1 MTLKRVSHSSVSS
14 QPQSIASLETYDPEF
29 ICRYYR
35 WRLPQVI
42 KRFLEIFWP
51 LFWFVLCLR
60 WDELRGCANRNVP
73 RRAVQLRQILTQL
86 GPTFIKVGQAL
97 STRPDLV
104 RKDYLEELTQLQD
117 QLPAFPSDQAYA
129 CIEAELGRPI
139 AELYAQI
146 SPEPVAA
153 ASLGQVYKAQLHSGE
168 WVAVKVQRPHLRE
181 RLSLDLYLIRWASTW
196 LGPWLPLNLGNTLTA
211 VVDEFGRKLYEEID
225 YLHEGR
231 NCERFADYFR
241 GDPDV
246 YVPRVFWTYSTRR
259 VLTLEWIDGIKL
271 TDVERIRAAG
281 LEVKQLVRIGV
292 VSALKQLL
300 EYGFFH
306 ADPHPGNL
314 FALTDGRMAYIDF
327 GMMDQLTPEMKEYLV
342 DALVHLVDRDYSA
355 LIEDFIHLG
364 FLQPDVDRQQLL
376 PALETVLKDVMAQEV
391 ANFNFKTATDQFSD
405 LMYRYPFQVP
415 PHFALVIRSLVTQE
429 GVALSLYPQ
438 FRIVGVAYPYVAK
451 RLLTDESPRIRER
464 LLQVLVK
471 DGKFRWNRL
480 ENLIQIA
487 RSDGELD
494 LVPTAQMGLRYLMSE
509 EARTLRRQL
518 VLSLTED
525 DRIHFEELQ
534 RLWRLLSPDLSPS
547 RLWQATLAFLRTW
560 FAEHVQKNVQDTFA
574 ELREQVQAYLEPL
587 SRGPLPQ
594 LWPGLLAGMEQQR

>member
-1 MTLKRVSHSSVSS
+1 MFSRTS
-14 QPQSIASLETYDPEF
+14 PIDALEVYDPQL

-42 KRFLEIFWP
+42 GRALAILWPFL
-51 LFWFVLCLR
+51 WFVLCLR
-60 WDELRGCANRNVP
+60 WDQLWGHTDRNVG
-73 RRAVQLRQILTQL
+73 RRSVQLRKLLTDL

-117 QLPAFPSDQAYA
+117 QLPPFPSEQAFA
-129 CIEAELGRPI
+129 RIESELGRPI
-139 AELYAQI
+139 AEIFAQI

-181 RLSLDLYLIRWASTW
+181 QLSLDLYLIRWASTW
-196 LGPWLPLNLGNTLTA
+196 LGPWLPLNLGSTLTA
-211 VVDEFGRKLYEEID
+211 VVDEFGRKLFEEID

-231 NCERFADYFR
+231 NCERFAEYFR
-241 GDPDV
+241 DDPDV
-246 YVPRVFWTYSTRR
+246 YVPRIFWAYSSRR

-271 TDVERIRAAG
+271 TDVERIRAAN

-292 VSALKQLL
+292 VAALKQLL

-327 GMMDQLTPEMKEYLV
+327 GMMDQLTEEMKEYLV
-342 DALVHLVDRDYSA
+342 DALVHLVDRDYNA
-355 LIEDFIHLG
+355 LIDDFIHLG
-364 FLQPDVDRQQLL
+364 FLQSDVGRQELI
-376 PALETVLKDVMAQEV
+376 PALEKVLADVLTQEV
-391 ANFNFKTATDQFSD
+391 VNFNFKTATDQFSD

-415 PHFALVIRSLVTQE
+415 SHFALVIRSLVTQE

-451 RLLTDESPRIRER
+451 RLLTDESPRIRQR
-464 LLQVLVK
+464 LLQVLIK

-487 RSDGELD
+487 RSDGGLD
-494 LVPTAQMGLRYLMSE
+494 WLPTAQTGLRYLMSE
-509 EARTLRRQL
+509 EARDLRRQL

-525 DRIHFEELQ
+525 DRLHFEELQ
-534 RLWRLLSPDLSPS
+534 RLWRLISPELSPAY
-547 RLWQATLAFLRTW
+547 LWQATLRSLPSTGDLQ
-560 FAEHVQKNVQDTFA
+560 HTLA
-574 ELREQVQAYLEPL
+574 ELREQVQAHLEHL
-587 SRGPLPQ
+587 SRWRLPQ
-594 LWPGLLAGMEQQR
+594 PWSDLLAGVGQER

>member
-1 MTLKRVSHSSVSS
+1 MFSRTSPIAALEVYN
-14 QPQSIASLETYDPEF
+14 PQL

-42 KRFLEIFWP
+42 GRALAILWPFL
-51 LFWFVLCLR
+51 WFVLCLR
-60 WDELRGCANRNVP
+60 WDQLWGHTDRNVG
-73 RRAVQLRQILTQL
+73 RRSVQLRKLLTDL

-117 QLPAFPSDQAYA
+117 QLPPFPSEQAFA
-129 CIEAELGRPI
+129 RIESELGRPI
-139 AELYAQI
+139 AEIFAQI

-181 RLSLDLYLIRWASTW
+181 QLSLDLYLIRWASTW
-196 LGPWLPLNLGNTLTA
+196 LGPWLPLNLGSTLTA
-211 VVDEFGRKLYEEID
+211 VVDEFGRKLFEEID

-231 NCERFADYFR
+231 NCERFAEYFR
-241 GDPDV
+241 DDPDV
-246 YVPRVFWTYSTRR
+246 YVPRIFWAYSTRR

-271 TDVERIRAAG
+271 TDVERIRAAN

-292 VSALKQLL
+292 VAALKQLL

-327 GMMDQLTPEMKEYLV
+327 GMMDQLTEEMKEYLV
-342 DALVHLVDRDYSA
+342 DALVHLVDRDYNA
-355 LIEDFIHLG
+355 LIDDFIHLG
-364 FLQPDVDRQQLL
+364 FLQPDVGRQELI
-376 PALETVLKDVMAQEV
+376 PALEKVLADVLTQEV
-391 ANFNFKTATDQFSD
+391 VNFNFKTATDQFSD

-415 PHFALVIRSLVTQE
+415 SHFALVIRSLVTQE

-451 RLLTDESPRIRER
+451 RLLTDESPRIRQR
-464 LLQVLVK
+464 LLQVLIK

-487 RSDGELD
+487 RSDGGLD
-494 LVPTAQMGLRYLMSE
+494 WLPTAQTGLRYLMSE
-509 EARTLRRQL
+509 EARDLRRQL

-525 DRIHFEELQ
+525 DRLHFEELQ
-534 RLWRLLSPDLSPS
+534 RLWRLISPELSPAY
-547 RLWQATLAFLRTW
+547 LWQATLRSLPSTGDLQ
-560 FAEHVQKNVQDTFA
+560 HTLA
-574 ELREQVQAYLEPL
+574 ELREQVQAHLENL
-587 SRGPLPQ
+587 SRWRLPQ
-594 LWPGLLAGMEQQR
+594 PWSDLLAGVGQER

>member
-1 MTLKRVSHSSVSS
+1 MFSRISSV
-14 QPQSIASLETYDPEF
+14 AALEVYDPQL

-42 KRFLEIFWP
+42 GRALAILWPFL
-51 LFWFVLCLR
+51 WFVLCLR
-60 WDELRGCANRNVP
+60 WDQLWGHTDRNVG
-73 RRAVQLRQILTQL
+73 RRSVQLRKLLTDL

-117 QLPAFPSDQAYA
+117 QLPPFPSEQAFA
-129 CIEAELGRPI
+129 RIESELGRPI
-139 AELYAQI
+139 AEIFAQI

-181 RLSLDLYLIRWASTW
+181 QLSLDLYLIRWASTW
-196 LGPWLPLNLGNTLTA
+196 LGPWLPLNLGSTLTA
-211 VVDEFGRKLYEEID
+211 VVDEFGRKLFEEID

-231 NCERFADYFR
+231 NCERFAEYFR
-241 GDPDV
+241 DDPDV
-246 YVPRVFWTYSTRR
+246 YVPRIFWAYSSRR

-271 TDVERIRAAG
+271 TDVERIRAAN

-292 VSALKQLL
+292 VAALKQLL

-314 FALTDGRMAYIDF
+314 FALADGRLAYIDF
-327 GMMDQLTPEMKEYLV
+327 GMMDQLTEEMKEYLV
-342 DALVHLVDRDYSA
+342 DALVHLVDRDYNA
-355 LIEDFIHLG
+355 LIDDFIHLG
-364 FLQPDVDRQQLL
+364 FLQPDVGRQELI
-376 PALETVLKDVMAQEV
+376 PALEKVLADVLTQEV
-391 ANFNFKTATDQFSD
+391 VNFNFKTATDQFSD

-415 PHFALVIRSLVTQE
+415 SHFALVIRSLVTQE

-451 RLLTDESPRIRER
+451 RLLTDESPRIRQR
-464 LLQVLVK
+464 LLQVLIK

-487 RSDGELD
+487 RSDGGLD
-494 LVPTAQMGLRYLMSE
+494 WLPTAQTGLRYLMSE
-509 EARTLRRQL
+509 EARDLRRQL

-525 DRIHFEELQ
+525 DRLHFEELQ
-534 RLWRLLSPDLSPS
+534 RLWRLISPELSPAY
-547 RLWQATLAFLRTW
+547 LWQATLRSLPSTGDLQ
-560 FAEHVQKNVQDTFA
+560 HTLA
-574 ELREQVQAYLEPL
+574 ELREQVQAHLEHL
-587 SRGPLPQ
+587 SRWRLPQ
-594 LWPGLLAGMEQQR
+594 PWSDLLAGVGQER

>member
-1 MTLKRVSHSSVSS
+1 
-14 QPQSIASLETYDPEF
+14 LEVYDPQL

-42 KRFLEIFWP
+42 GRALAILWPFL
-51 LFWFVLCLR
+51 WFVLCLR
-60 WDELRGCANRNVP
+60 WDQLWGHTDRNVG
-73 RRAVQLRQILTQL
+73 RRSVQLRKLLTDL

-117 QLPAFPSDQAYA
+117 QLPPFPSEQAFA
-129 CIEAELGRPI
+129 RIESELGRPI
-139 AELYAQI
+139 AEIFAQI

-168 WVAVKVQRPHLRE
+168 WVAVKVQRPHLQE
-181 RLSLDLYLIRWASTW
+181 QLSLDLYLIRWASTW
-196 LGPWLPLNLGNTLTA
+196 LGPWLPLNLGSTLTA
-211 VVDEFGRKLYEEID
+211 VVDEFGRKLFEEID

-231 NCERFADYFR
+231 NCERFAEYFR
-241 GDPDV
+241 DDPDV
-246 YVPRVFWTYSTRR
+246 YVPRIFWAYSTRR

-271 TDVERIRAAG
+271 TDVERIRAAN

-292 VSALKQLL
+292 VAALKQLL

-327 GMMDQLTPEMKEYLV
+327 GMMDQLTEEMKEYLV
-342 DALVHLVDRDYSA
+342 DALVHLVDRDYNA
-355 LIEDFIHLG
+355 LIDDFIHLG
-364 FLQPDVDRQQLL
+364 FLQSDVGRQELI
-376 PALETVLKDVMAQEV
+376 PALEKVLADVLTQEV
-391 ANFNFKTATDQFSD
+391 VNFNFKTATDQFSD

-415 PHFALVIRSLVTQE
+415 SHFALVIRSLVTQE

-451 RLLTDESPRIRER
+451 RLLTDESPRIRQR
-464 LLQVLVK
+464 LLQVLIK

-487 RSDGELD
+487 RSDGGLD
-494 LVPTAQMGLRYLMSE
+494 WLPTAQTGLRYLMSE
-509 EARTLRRQL
+509 EARDLRRQL

-525 DRIHFEELQ
+525 DRLHFEKLQ
-534 RLWRLLSPDLSPS
+534 RLWQLLSPELSPAY
-547 RLWQATLAFLRTW
+547 LWQATLRSLPSTGDLQ
-560 FAEHVQKNVQDTFA
+560 HTFA
-574 ELREQVQAYLEPL
+574 ELREQVQAHLEHL
-587 SRGPLPQ
+587 SRWRLPQ
-594 LWPGLLAGMEQQR
+594 PWSDLLAGVGQER

>member
-1 MTLKRVSHSSVSS
+1 MFSRISSV
-14 QPQSIASLETYDPEF
+14 AALEVYDPQL

-42 KRFLEIFWP
+42 GRALAILWPFL
-51 LFWFVLCLR
+51 WFVLCLR
-60 WDELRGCANRNVP
+60 WDQLWGHTDRNVG
-73 RRAVQLRQILTQL
+73 RRSVQLRKLLTDL

-117 QLPAFPSDQAYA
+117 QLPPFPSEQAFA
-129 CIEAELGRPI
+129 RIESELGRPI
-139 AELYAQI
+139 AEIFAQI

-181 RLSLDLYLIRWASTW
+181 QLSLDLYLIRWASTW
-196 LGPWLPLNLGNTLTA
+196 LGPWLPLNLGSTLTA
-211 VVDEFGRKLYEEID
+211 VVDEFGRKLFEEID

-231 NCERFADYFR
+231 NCERFAEYFR
-241 GDPDV
+241 DDPDV
-246 YVPRVFWTYSTRR
+246 YVPRIFWAYSSRR

-271 TDVERIRAAG
+271 TDVERIRAAN

-292 VSALKQLL
+292 VAALKQLL

-314 FALTDGRMAYIDF
+314 FALADGRLAYIDF
-327 GMMDQLTPEMKEYLV
+327 GMMDQLTEEMKEYLV
-342 DALVHLVDRDYSA
+342 DALVHLVDRDYNA
-355 LIEDFIHLG
+355 LIDDFIHLG
-364 FLQPDVDRQQLL
+364 FLQPDVGRQELI
-376 PALETVLKDVMAQEV
+376 PALEKVLADVLTQEV
-391 ANFNFKTATDQFSD
+391 VNFNFKTATDQFSD

-415 PHFALVIRSLVTQE
+415 SHFALVIRSLVTQE

-451 RLLTDESPRIRER
+451 RLLTDESPRIRQR
-464 LLQVLVK
+464 LLQVLIK

-494 LVPTAQMGLRYLMSE
+494 WLPTAQTGLRYLMSE
-509 EARTLRRQL
+509 EARDLRRQL

-525 DRIHFEELQ
+525 DRLHFEELQ
-534 RLWRLLSPDLSPS
+534 RLWQLLSPELSPAY
-547 RLWQATLAFLRTW
+547 LWQATLRSLPSTGDLQ
-560 FAEHVQKNVQDTFA
+560 HTLA
-574 ELREQVQAYLEPL
+574 ELREQVQAHLEHL
-587 SRGPLPQ
+587 SRWRLPQ
-594 LWPGLLAGMEQQR
+594 PWSDLLAGVGQER

>member
-1 MTLKRVSHSSVSS
+1 MFSRISSV
-14 QPQSIASLETYDPEF
+14 AALEVYDPQL

-42 KRFLEIFWP
+42 GRALAILWPFL
-51 LFWFVLCLR
+51 WFVLCLR
-60 WDELRGCANRNVP
+60 WDQLWGHTDRNVG
-73 RRAVQLRQILTQL
+73 RRSVQLRKLLTDL

-117 QLPAFPSDQAYA
+117 QLPPFPSEQAFA
-129 CIEAELGRPI
+129 RIESELGRPI
-139 AELYAQI
+139 AEIFAQI

-181 RLSLDLYLIRWASTW
+181 QLSLDLYLIRWASTW
-196 LGPWLPLNLGNTLTA
+196 LGPWLPLNLGSTLTA
-211 VVDEFGRKLYEEID
+211 VVDEFGRKLFEEID

-231 NCERFADYFR
+231 NCERFAEYFR
-241 GDPDV
+241 DDPDV
-246 YVPRVFWTYSTRR
+246 YVPRIFWAYSTRR

-271 TDVERIRAAG
+271 TDVERIRAAN

-292 VSALKQLL
+292 VAALKQLL

-314 FALTDGRMAYIDF
+314 FALADGRLAYIDF
-327 GMMDQLTPEMKEYLV
+327 GMMDQLTEEMKEYLV
-342 DALVHLVDRDYSA
+342 DALVHLVDRDYNA
-355 LIEDFIHLG
+355 LIDDFIHLG
-364 FLQPDVDRQQLL
+364 FLQSDVGRQELI
-376 PALETVLKDVMAQEV
+376 PALEKVLADVLTQEV
-391 ANFNFKTATDQFSD
+391 VNFNFKTATDQFSD

-415 PHFALVIRSLVTQE
+415 SHFALVIRSLVTQE

-451 RLLTDESPRIRER
+451 RLLTDESPRIRQR
-464 LLQVLVK
+464 LLQVLIK

-494 LVPTAQMGLRYLMSE
+494 WLPTAQMGLRYLMSE
-509 EARTLRRQL
+509 EARDLRRQL

-525 DRIHFEELQ
+525 DRLHFEELQ
-534 RLWRLLSPDLSPS
+534 RLWRLISPELSPAY
-547 RLWQATLAFLRTW
+547 LWQATLRSLPSTGDLQ
-560 FAEHVQKNVQDTFA
+560 HTLA
-574 ELREQVQAYLEPL
+574 ELRDQVQAHLEHL
-587 SRGPLPQ
+587 SRWRLPQ
-594 LWPGLLAGMEQQR
+594 PWSDLLAGVGQER

>member
-1 MTLKRVSHSSVSS
+1 MFSRTS
-14 QPQSIASLETYDPEF
+14 PIAALEVYDPQL

-42 KRFLEIFWP
+42 GRALAILWPFL
-51 LFWFVLCLR
+51 WFVLCLR
-60 WDELRGCANRNVP
+60 WDQLWGHTDRNVG
-73 RRAVQLRQILTQL
+73 RRSVQLRKLLTDL

-117 QLPAFPSDQAYA
+117 QLPPFPSEQAFA
-129 CIEAELGRPI
+129 RIESELGRPI
-139 AELYAQI
+139 AEIFAQI

-168 WVAVKVQRPHLRE
+168 WVAVKVQRPYLRE
-181 RLSLDLYLIRWASTW
+181 QLSLDLYLIRWASTW
-196 LGPWLPLNLGNTLTA
+196 LGPWLPLNLGSTLTA
-211 VVDEFGRKLYEEID
+211 VVDEFGRKLFEEID

-231 NCERFADYFR
+231 NCERFAEYFR
-241 GDPDV
+241 DDPDV
-246 YVPRVFWTYSTRR
+246 YVPRIFWAYSSRR

-271 TDVERIRAAG
+271 TDVERIRAAN

-292 VSALKQLL
+292 VAALKQLL

-314 FALTDGRMAYIDF
+314 FALADGRLAYIDF
-327 GMMDQLTPEMKEYLV
+327 GMMDQLTEEMKEYLV
-342 DALVHLVDRDYSA
+342 DALVHLVDRDYNA
-355 LIEDFIHLG
+355 LIDDFIHLG
-364 FLQPDVDRQQLL
+364 FLQSDVGRQELI
-376 PALETVLKDVMAQEV
+376 PALEKVLADVLTQEV
-391 ANFNFKTATDQFSD
+391 VNFNFKTATDQFSD

-415 PHFALVIRSLVTQE
+415 SHFALVIRSLVTQE

-451 RLLTDESPRIRER
+451 RLLTDESPRIRQR
-464 LLQVLVK
+464 LLQVLIK

-487 RSDGELD
+487 RSDGGLD
-494 LVPTAQMGLRYLMSE
+494 WLPTAQTGLRYLMSE
-509 EARTLRRQL
+509 EARDLRRQL

-525 DRIHFEELQ
+525 DRLHFEELQ
-534 RLWRLLSPDLSPS
+534 RLWQLLSPELSPAY
-547 RLWQATLAFLRTW
+547 LWQATLRSLPSTGDLQ
-560 FAEHVQKNVQDTFA
+560 HTLA
-574 ELREQVQAYLEPL
+574 ELREQVQAHLEHL
-587 SRGPLPQ
+587 SRWRLPQ
-594 LWPGLLAGMEQQR
+594 PWSDLLAGVGQER

>member
-1 MTLKRVSHSSVSS
+1 MFSRISSV
-14 QPQSIASLETYDPEF
+14 AALEVYDPQL

-42 KRFLEIFWP
+42 GRALAILWPFL
-51 LFWFVLCLR
+51 WFVLCLR
-60 WDELRGCANRNVP
+60 WDQLWGHTDRNVG
-73 RRAVQLRQILTQL
+73 RRSVQLRKLLTDL

-117 QLPAFPSDQAYA
+117 QLPPFPSEQAFA
-129 CIEAELGRPI
+129 RIESELGRPI
-139 AELYAQI
+139 AEIFAQI

-168 WVAVKVQRPHLRE
+168 WVAVKVQRPYLRE
-181 RLSLDLYLIRWASTW
+181 QLSLDLYLIRWASTW
-196 LGPWLPLNLGNTLTA
+196 LGPWLPLNLGSTLTA
-211 VVDEFGRKLYEEID
+211 VVDEFGRKLFEEID

-231 NCERFADYFR
+231 NCERFAEYFR
-241 GDPDV
+241 DDPDV
-246 YVPRVFWTYSTRR
+246 YVPRIFWAYSSRR

-271 TDVERIRAAG
+271 TDVERIRAAN

-292 VSALKQLL
+292 VAALKQLL

-314 FALTDGRMAYIDF
+314 FALADGRLAYIDF
-327 GMMDQLTPEMKEYLV
+327 GMMDQLTEEMKEYLV
-342 DALVHLVDRDYSA
+342 DALVHLVDRDYNA
-355 LIEDFIHLG
+355 LIDDFIHLG
-364 FLQPDVDRQQLL
+364 FLQSDVGRQELI
-376 PALETVLKDVMAQEV
+376 PALEKVLADVLTQEV
-391 ANFNFKTATDQFSD
+391 VNFNFKTATDQFSD

-415 PHFALVIRSLVTQE
+415 SHFALVIRSLVTQE

-451 RLLTDESPRIRER
+451 RLLTDESPRIRQR
-464 LLQVLVK
+464 LLQVLIK

-487 RSDGELD
+487 RSDGGLD
-494 LVPTAQMGLRYLMSE
+494 WLPTAQTGLRYLMSE
-509 EARTLRRQL
+509 EARDLRRQL

-525 DRIHFEELQ
+525 DRLHFEELQ
-534 RLWRLLSPDLSPS
+534 RLWQLLSPELSPAY
-547 RLWQATLAFLRTW
+547 LWQATLRSLPSTGDLQ
-560 FAEHVQKNVQDTFA
+560 HTLA
-574 ELREQVQAYLEPL
+574 ELREQVQAHLEHL
-587 SRGPLPQ
+587 SRWRLPQ
-594 LWPGLLAGMEQQR
+594 PWSDLLAGVGQER

>member
-1 MTLKRVSHSSVSS
+1 MFSRTS
-14 QPQSIASLETYDPEF
+14 PIAALEVYDPQL

-42 KRFLEIFWP
+42 GRALAILWPFL
-51 LFWFVLCLR
+51 WFVLCLR
-60 WDELRGCANRNVP
+60 WDQLWGHTDRNVG
-73 RRAVQLRQILTQL
+73 RRSVQLRKLLTDL

-117 QLPAFPSDQAYA
+117 QLPPFPSEQAFA
-129 CIEAELGRPI
+129 RIESELGRPI
-139 AELYAQI
+139 AEIFAQI

-181 RLSLDLYLIRWASTW
+181 QLSLDLYLIRWASTW
-196 LGPWLPLNLGNTLTA
+196 LGPWLPLNLGSTLTA
-211 VVDEFGRKLYEEID
+211 VVDEFGRKLFEEID

-231 NCERFADYFR
+231 NCERFAEYFR
-241 GDPDV
+241 DDPDV
-246 YVPRVFWTYSTRR
+246 YVPRIFWAYSSRR

-271 TDVERIRAAG
+271 TDVERIRAAN

-292 VSALKQLL
+292 VAALKQLL

-314 FALTDGRMAYIDF
+314 FALADGRLAYIDF
-327 GMMDQLTPEMKEYLV
+327 GMMDQLTEEMKEYLV
-342 DALVHLVDRDYSA
+342 DALVHLVDRDYNA
-355 LIEDFIHLG
+355 LIDDFIHLG
-364 FLQPDVDRQQLL
+364 FLQSDVGRQELI
-376 PALETVLKDVMAQEV
+376 PALEKVLADVLTQEV
-391 ANFNFKTATDQFSD
+391 VNFNFKTATDQFSD

-415 PHFALVIRSLVTQE
+415 SHFALVIRSLVTQE

-451 RLLTDESPRIRER
+451 RLLTDESPRIRQR
-464 LLQVLVK
+464 LLQVLIK

-487 RSDGELD
+487 RSDGGLD
-494 LVPTAQMGLRYLMSE
+494 WLPTAQTGLRYLMSE
-509 EARTLRRQL
+509 EARDLRRQL

-525 DRIHFEELQ
+525 DRLHFEELQ
-534 RLWRLLSPDLSPS
+534 RLWQLLSPELSPAY
-547 RLWQATLAFLRTW
+547 LWQATLRSLPSTGDLQ
-560 FAEHVQKNVQDTFA
+560 HTFA
-574 ELREQVQAYLEPL
+574 ELREQVQAHLEHL
-587 SRGPLPQ
+587 SRWRLPQ
-594 LWPGLLAGMEQQR
+594 PWSDLLAGVGQER

>member
-1 MTLKRVSHSSVSS
+1 MFSRISSV
-14 QPQSIASLETYDPEF
+14 AALEVYDPQL

-42 KRFLEIFWP
+42 GRALAILWPFL
-51 LFWFVLCLR
+51 WFVLCLR
-60 WDELRGCANRNVP
+60 WDQLWGHTDRNVG
-73 RRAVQLRQILTQL
+73 RRSVQLRKLLTDL

-117 QLPAFPSDQAYA
+117 QLPPFPSEQAFA
-129 CIEAELGRPI
+129 RIESELGRPI
-139 AELYAQI
+139 AEIFAQI

-181 RLSLDLYLIRWASTW
+181 QLSLDLYLIRWASTW
-196 LGPWLPLNLGNTLTA
+196 LGPWLPLNLGSTLTA
-211 VVDEFGRKLYEEID
+211 VVDEFGRKLFEEID

-231 NCERFADYFR
+231 NCERFAEYFR
-241 GDPDV
+241 DDPDV
-246 YVPRVFWTYSTRR
+246 YVPRIFWAYSSRR

-271 TDVERIRAAG
+271 TDVERIRAAN

-292 VSALKQLL
+292 VAALKQLL

-314 FALTDGRMAYIDF
+314 FALADGRLAYIDF
-327 GMMDQLTPEMKEYLV
+327 GMMDQLTEEMKEYLV
-342 DALVHLVDRDYSA
+342 DALVHLVDRDYNA
-355 LIEDFIHLG
+355 LIDDFIHLG
-364 FLQPDVDRQQLL
+364 FLQPDVGRQELI
-376 PALETVLKDVMAQEV
+376 PALEKVLADVLTQEV
-391 ANFNFKTATDQFSD
+391 VNFNFKTATDQFSD

-415 PHFALVIRSLVTQE
+415 SHFALVIRSLVTQE

-451 RLLTDESPRIRER
+451 RLLTDESPRIRQR
-464 LLQVLVK
+464 LLQVLIK

-487 RSDGELD
+487 RSDGGLD
-494 LVPTAQMGLRYLMSE
+494 WLPTAQTGLRYLMSE
-509 EARTLRRQL
+509 EARDLRRQL

-525 DRIHFEELQ
+525 DRLHFEELQ
-534 RLWRLLSPDLSPS
+534 RLWQLLSPELSPAY
-547 RLWQATLAFLRTW
+547 LWQATLRSLPSTGDLQ
-560 FAEHVQKNVQDTFA
+560 HTFA
-574 ELREQVQAYLEPL
+574 ELRDQVQAHLEHL
-587 SRGPLPQ
+587 SRWRLPQ
-594 LWPGLLAGMEQQR
+594 PWSDLLAGVGQER

>member
-1 MTLKRVSHSSVSS
+1 MFSRTS
-14 QPQSIASLETYDPEF
+14 PIDALEVYDPQL

-42 KRFLEIFWP
+42 GRALAILWPFL
-51 LFWFVLCLR
+51 WFVLCLR
-60 WDELRGCANRNVP
+60 WDQLWGHTDRNVG
-73 RRAVQLRQILTQL
+73 RRSVQLRKLLTDL

-117 QLPAFPSDQAYA
+117 QLPPFPSEQAFA
-129 CIEAELGRPI
+129 RIESELGRPI
-139 AELYAQI
+139 AEIFAQI

-181 RLSLDLYLIRWASTW
+181 QLSLDLYLIRWASTW
-196 LGPWLPLNLGNTLTA
+196 LGPWLPLNLGSTLTA
-211 VVDEFGRKLYEEID
+211 VVDEFGRKLFEEID

-231 NCERFADYFR
+231 NCERFAEYFR
-241 GDPDV
+241 DDPDV
-246 YVPRVFWTYSTRR
+246 YVPRIFWAYSTRR

-271 TDVERIRAAG
+271 TDVERIRAAN

-292 VSALKQLL
+292 VAALKQLL

-327 GMMDQLTPEMKEYLV
+327 GMMDQLTEEMKEYLV
-342 DALVHLVDRDYSA
+342 DALVHLVDRDYNA
-355 LIEDFIHLG
+355 LIDDFIHLG
-364 FLQPDVDRQQLL
+364 FLQSDVGRQELI
-376 PALETVLKDVMAQEV
+376 PALEKVLADVLTQEV
-391 ANFNFKTATDQFSD
+391 VNFNFKTATDQFSD

-415 PHFALVIRSLVTQE
+415 SHFALVIRSLVTQE

-451 RLLTDESPRIRER
+451 RLLTDESPRIRQR
-464 LLQVLVK
+464 LLQVLIK

-487 RSDGELD
+487 RSDGGLD
-494 LVPTAQMGLRYLMSE
+494 WLPTAQTGLRYLMSE
-509 EARTLRRQL
+509 EARDLRRQL

-525 DRIHFEELQ
+525 DRLHFEELQ
-534 RLWRLLSPDLSPS
+534 RLWRLISPELSPAY
-547 RLWQATLAFLRTW
+547 LWQATLRSLPSTGDLQ
-560 FAEHVQKNVQDTFA
+560 HTLA
-574 ELREQVQAYLEPL
+574 ELREQVQAHLEHL
-587 SRGPLPQ
+587 SRWRLPQ
-594 LWPGLLAGMEQQR
+594 PWSDLLAGVGQER

>member
-1 MTLKRVSHSSVSS
+1 MFSRIS
-14 QPQSIASLETYDPEF
+14 SIAALEVYDPQL

-42 KRFLEIFWP
+42 GRALAILWPFL
-51 LFWFVLCLR
+51 WFVLCLR
-60 WDELRGCANRNVP
+60 WDQLWGHTDRNVG
-73 RRAVQLRQILTQL
+73 RRSVQLRKLLTDL

-117 QLPAFPSDQAYA
+117 QLPPFPSEQAFA
-129 CIEAELGRPI
+129 RIESELGRPI
-139 AELYAQI
+139 AEIFAQI

-181 RLSLDLYLIRWASTW
+181 QLSLDLYLIRWASTW
-196 LGPWLPLNLGNTLTA
+196 LGPWLPLNLGSTLTA
-211 VVDEFGRKLYEEID
+211 VVDEFGRKLFEEID

-231 NCERFADYFR
+231 NCERFAEYFR
-241 GDPDV
+241 DDPDV
-246 YVPRVFWTYSTRR
+246 YVPRIFWAYSTRR

-271 TDVERIRAAG
+271 TDVERIRAAN

-292 VSALKQLL
+292 VAALKQLL

-327 GMMDQLTPEMKEYLV
+327 GMMDQLTEEMKEYLV
-342 DALVHLVDRDYSA
+342 DALVHLVDRDYNA
-355 LIEDFIHLG
+355 LIDDFIHLG
-364 FLQPDVDRQQLL
+364 FLQSDVGRQELI
-376 PALETVLKDVMAQEV
+376 PALEKVLADVLTQEV
-391 ANFNFKTATDQFSD
+391 VNFNFKTATDQFSD

-415 PHFALVIRSLVTQE
+415 SHFALVIRSLVTQE

-451 RLLTDESPRIRER
+451 RLLTDESPRIRQR
-464 LLQVLVK
+464 LLQVLIK

-487 RSDGELD
+487 RSDGGLD
-494 LVPTAQMGLRYLMSE
+494 WLPTAQTGLRYLMSE
-509 EARTLRRQL
+509 EARDLRRQL

-525 DRIHFEELQ
+525 DRLHFEELQ
-534 RLWRLLSPDLSPS
+534 RLWQLLSPELSPAY
-547 RLWQATLAFLRTW
+547 LWQATLRSLPSTGDLQ
-560 FAEHVQKNVQDTFA
+560 HTFA
-574 ELREQVQAYLEPL
+574 ELREQVQAHLEHL
-587 SRGPLPQ
+587 SRWRLPQ
-594 LWPGLLAGMEQQR
+594 PWSDLLAGVGQER

>member
-1 MTLKRVSHSSVSS
+1 MFSRISSV
-14 QPQSIASLETYDPEF
+14 AALEVYDPQL

-42 KRFLEIFWP
+42 GRALAILWPFL
-51 LFWFVLCLR
+51 WFVLCLR
-60 WDELRGCANRNVP
+60 WDQLWGHTDRNVG
-73 RRAVQLRQILTQL
+73 RRSVQLRKLLTDL

-117 QLPAFPSDQAYA
+117 QLPPFPSEQAFA
-129 CIEAELGRPI
+129 RIESELGRPI
-139 AELYAQI
+139 AEIFAQI

-181 RLSLDLYLIRWASTW
+181 QLSLDLYLIRWASTW
-196 LGPWLPLNLGNTLTA
+196 LGPWLPLNLGSTLTA
-211 VVDEFGRKLYEEID
+211 VVDEFGRKLFEEID

-231 NCERFADYFR
+231 NCERFAEYFR
-241 GDPDV
+241 DDPDV
-246 YVPRVFWTYSTRR
+246 YVPRIFWAYSTRR

-271 TDVERIRAAG
+271 TDVERIRAAN

-292 VSALKQLL
+292 VAALKQLL

-327 GMMDQLTPEMKEYLV
+327 GMMDQLTEEMKEYLV
-342 DALVHLVDRDYSA
+342 DALVHLVDRDYNA
-355 LIEDFIHLG
+355 LIDDFIHLG
-364 FLQPDVDRQQLL
+364 FLQSDVGRQELI
-376 PALETVLKDVMAQEV
+376 PALEKVLADVLTQEV
-391 ANFNFKTATDQFSD
+391 VNFNFKTATDQFSD

-415 PHFALVIRSLVTQE
+415 SHFALVIRSLVTQE

-451 RLLTDESPRIRER
+451 RLLTDESPRIRQR
-464 LLQVLVK
+464 LLQVLIK

-487 RSDGELD
+487 RSDGGLD
-494 LVPTAQMGLRYLMSE
+494 WLPTAQTGLRYLMSE
-509 EARTLRRQL
+509 EARDLRRQL

-525 DRIHFEELQ
+525 DRLHFEELQ
-534 RLWRLLSPDLSPS
+534 RLWQLLSPELSPAY
-547 RLWQATLAFLRTW
+547 LWQATLRSLPSTGDLQ
-560 FAEHVQKNVQDTFA
+560 HTFA
-574 ELREQVQAYLEPL
+574 ELREQVQAHLEHL
-587 SRGPLPQ
+587 SRWRLPQ
-594 LWPGLLAGMEQQR
+594 PWSDLLAGVGQER

>member
-1 MTLKRVSHSSVSS
+1 VFSRTS
-14 QPQSIASLETYDPEF
+14 PIAALEVYDPQL

-42 KRFLEIFWP
+42 GRALAILWPFL
-51 LFWFVLCLR
+51 WFVLCLR
-60 WDELRGCANRNVP
+60 WDQLWGHTDRNVG
-73 RRAVQLRQILTQL
+73 RRSVQLRKLLTDL

-117 QLPAFPSDQAYA
+117 QLPPFPSEQAFA
-129 CIEAELGRPI
+129 RIESELGRPI
-139 AELYAQI
+139 AEIFAQI

-181 RLSLDLYLIRWASTW
+181 QLSLDLYLIRWASTW
-196 LGPWLPLNLGNTLTA
+196 LGPWLPLNLGSTLTA
-211 VVDEFGRKLYEEID
+211 VVDEFGRKLFEEID

-231 NCERFADYFR
+231 NCERFAEYFR
-241 GDPDV
+241 DDPDV
-246 YVPRVFWTYSTRR
+246 YVPRIFWAYSSRR

-271 TDVERIRAAG
+271 TDVERIRAAN

-292 VSALKQLL
+292 VAALKQLL

-314 FALTDGRMAYIDF
+314 FALADGRLAYIDF
-327 GMMDQLTPEMKEYLV
+327 GMMDQLTEEMKEYLV
-342 DALVHLVDRDYSA
+342 DALVHLVDRDYNA
-355 LIEDFIHLG
+355 LIDDFIHLG
-364 FLQPDVDRQQLL
+364 FLQPDVGRQELI
-376 PALETVLKDVMAQEV
+376 PALEKVLADVLTQEV
-391 ANFNFKTATDQFSD
+391 VNFNFKTATDQFSD

-415 PHFALVIRSLVTQE
+415 SHFALVIRSLVTQE

-451 RLLTDESPRIRER
+451 RLLTDESPRIRQR
-464 LLQVLVK
+464 LLQVLIK
-471 DGKFRWNRL
+471 NGKFRWNRL

-487 RSDGELD
+487 RSDGGLD
-494 LVPTAQMGLRYLMSE
+494 WLPTAQTGLRYLMSE
-509 EARTLRRQL
+509 EARDLRRQL

-525 DRIHFEELQ
+525 DRLHFEELQ
-534 RLWRLLSPDLSPS
+534 RLWQLLSPELSPAY
-547 RLWQATLAFLRTW
+547 LWQATLRSLPSTGDLQ
-560 FAEHVQKNVQDTFA
+560 HTLA
-574 ELREQVQAYLEPL
+574 ELREQVQAHLEHL
-587 SRGPLPQ
+587 SRWRLPQ
-594 LWPGLLAGMEQQR
+594 PWSDLLAGVGQER

>member
-1 MTLKRVSHSSVSS
+1 MFSRTS
-14 QPQSIASLETYDPEF
+14 PIAALEVYDPQL

-42 KRFLEIFWP
+42 GRALAILWPFL
-51 LFWFVLCLR
+51 WFVLCLR
-60 WDELRGCANRNVP
+60 WDQLWGHTDRNVG
-73 RRAVQLRQILTQL
+73 RRSVQLRKLLSDL

-117 QLPAFPSDQAYA
+117 QLPPFPSEQAFA
-129 CIEAELGRPI
+129 RIESELGRPI
-139 AELYAQI
+139 AEIFAQI

-181 RLSLDLYLIRWASTW
+181 QLSLDLYLIRWASTW
-196 LGPWLPLNLGNTLTA
+196 LGPWLPLNLGSTLTA
-211 VVDEFGRKLYEEID
+211 VVDEFGRKLFEEID

-231 NCERFADYFR
+231 NCERFAEYFR
-241 GDPDV
+241 DDPDV
-246 YVPRVFWTYSTRR
+246 YVPRIFWAYSTRR

-271 TDVERIRAAG
+271 TDVERIRAAN

-292 VSALKQLL
+292 VAALKQLL

-314 FALTDGRMAYIDF
+314 FALADGRLAYIDF
-327 GMMDQLTPEMKEYLV
+327 GMMDQLTEEMKEYLV
-342 DALVHLVDRDYSA
+342 DALVHLVDRDYNA
-355 LIEDFIHLG
+355 LIDDFIHLG
-364 FLQPDVDRQQLL
+364 FLQPDVGRQELI
-376 PALETVLKDVMAQEV
+376 PALEKVLADVLTQEV
-391 ANFNFKTATDQFSD
+391 VNFNFKTATDQFSD

-415 PHFALVIRSLVTQE
+415 SHFALVIRSLVTQE

-451 RLLTDESPRIRER
+451 RLLTDESPRIRQR
-464 LLQVLVK
+464 LLQVLIK

-487 RSDGELD
+487 RSDGGLD
-494 LVPTAQMGLRYLMSE
+494 WLPTAQTGLRYLMSE
-509 EARTLRRQL
+509 EARDLRRQL

-525 DRIHFEELQ
+525 DRLHFEELQ
-534 RLWRLLSPDLSPS
+534 RLWQLLSPELSPAY
-547 RLWQATLAFLRTW
+547 LWQATLRSLPSTGDLQ
-560 FAEHVQKNVQDTFA
+560 HTLA
-574 ELREQVQAYLEPL
+574 ELREQVQAHLEHL
-587 SRGPLPQ
+587 SRWRLPQ
-594 LWPGLLAGMEQQR
+594 PWSDLLAGVGQER

>member
-1 MTLKRVSHSSVSS
+1 MFSRISSV
-14 QPQSIASLETYDPEF
+14 AALEVYDPQL

-42 KRFLEIFWP
+42 GRALAILWPFL
-51 LFWFVLCLR
+51 WFVLCLR
-60 WDELRGCANRNVP
+60 WDQLWGHTDRNVG
-73 RRAVQLRQILTQL
+73 RRSVQLRKLLTDL

-117 QLPAFPSDQAYA
+117 QLPPFPSEQAFA
-129 CIEAELGRPI
+129 RIESELGRPI
-139 AELYAQI
+139 AEIFAQI

-181 RLSLDLYLIRWASTW
+181 QLSLDLYLIRWASTW
-196 LGPWLPLNLGNTLTA
+196 LGPWLPLNLGSTLTA
-211 VVDEFGRKLYEEID
+211 VVDEFGRKLFEEID

-231 NCERFADYFR
+231 NCERFAEYFR
-241 GDPDV
+241 DDPDV
-246 YVPRVFWTYSTRR
+246 YVPRIFWAYSTRR

-271 TDVERIRAAG
+271 TDVERIRAAN

-292 VSALKQLL
+292 VAALKQLL

-314 FALTDGRMAYIDF
+314 FALADGRLAYIDF
-327 GMMDQLTPEMKEYLV
+327 GMMDQLTEEMKEYLV
-342 DALVHLVDRDYSA
+342 DALVHLVDRDYNA
-355 LIEDFIHLG
+355 LIDDFIHLG
-364 FLQPDVDRQQLL
+364 FLQSDVGRQELI
-376 PALETVLKDVMAQEV
+376 PALEKVLADVLTQEV
-391 ANFNFKTATDQFSD
+391 VNFNFKTATDQFSD

-415 PHFALVIRSLVTQE
+415 SHFALVIRSLVTQE

-451 RLLTDESPRIRER
+451 RLLTDESPRIRQR
-464 LLQVLVK
+464 LLQVLIK

-494 LVPTAQMGLRYLMSE
+494 WLPTAQTGLRYLMSE
-509 EARTLRRQL
+509 EARDLRRQL

-525 DRIHFEELQ
+525 DRLHFEELQ
-534 RLWRLLSPDLSPS
+534 RLWQLLSPELSPAY
-547 RLWQATLAFLRTW
+547 LWQATLRSLPSTGDLQ
-560 FAEHVQKNVQDTFA
+560 HTFA
-574 ELREQVQAYLEPL
+574 ELRDQVQAHLEHL
-587 SRGPLPQ
+587 SRWRLPQ
-594 LWPGLLAGMEQQR
+594 PWSDLLAGVGQER

>member
-1 MTLKRVSHSSVSS
+1 
-14 QPQSIASLETYDPEF
+14 LEVYDPQL

-42 KRFLEIFWP
+42 GRALAILWPFL
-51 LFWFVLCLR
+51 WFVLCLR
-60 WDELRGCANRNVP
+60 WDQLWGHTDRNVG
-73 RRAVQLRQILTQL
+73 RRSVQLRKLLTDL

-117 QLPAFPSDQAYA
+117 QLPPFPSEQAFA
-129 CIEAELGRPI
+129 RIESELGRPI
-139 AELYAQI
+139 AEIFAQI

-181 RLSLDLYLIRWASTW
+181 QLSLDLYLIRWASTW
-196 LGPWLPLNLGNTLTA
+196 LGPWLPLNLGSTLTA
-211 VVDEFGRKLYEEID
+211 VVDEFGRKLFEEID

-231 NCERFADYFR
+231 NCERFAEYFR
-241 GDPDV
+241 DDPDV
-246 YVPRVFWTYSTRR
+246 YVPRIFWAYSTRR

-271 TDVERIRAAG
+271 TDVERIRAAN

-292 VSALKQLL
+292 VAALKQLL

-327 GMMDQLTPEMKEYLV
+327 GMMDQLTEEMKEYLV
-342 DALVHLVDRDYSA
+342 DALVHLVDRDYNA
-355 LIEDFIHLG
+355 LIDDFIHLG
-364 FLQPDVDRQQLL
+364 FLQSDVGRQELI
-376 PALETVLKDVMAQEV
+376 PALEKVLADVLTQEV
-391 ANFNFKTATDQFSD
+391 VNFNFKTATDQFSD

-415 PHFALVIRSLVTQE
+415 SHFALVIRSLVTQE

-451 RLLTDESPRIRER
+451 RLLTDESPRIRQR
-464 LLQVLVK
+464 LLQVLIK

-487 RSDGELD
+487 RSDGGLD
-494 LVPTAQMGLRYLMSE
+494 WLPTAQTGLRYLMSE
-509 EARTLRRQL
+509 EARDLRRQL

-525 DRIHFEELQ
+525 DRLHFEELQ
-534 RLWRLLSPDLSPS
+534 RLWQLLSPELSPAY
-547 RLWQATLAFLRTW
+547 LWQATLRSLPSTGDLQ
-560 FAEHVQKNVQDTFA
+560 HTFA
-574 ELREQVQAYLEPL
+574 ELREQVQAHLEHL
-587 SRGPLPQ
+587 SRWRLPQ
-594 LWPGLLAGMEQQR
+594 PWSDLLAGVGQER

>member
-1 MTLKRVSHSSVSS
+1 VFSRTS
-14 QPQSIASLETYDPEF
+14 PIAALEVYDPQL

-42 KRFLEIFWP
+42 GRALAILWPFL
-51 LFWFVLCLR
+51 WFVLCLR
-60 WDELRGCANRNVP
+60 WDQLWGHTDRNVG
-73 RRAVQLRQILTQL
+73 RRSVQLRKLLTDL

-117 QLPAFPSDQAYA
+117 QLPPFPSEQAFA
-129 CIEAELGRPI
+129 RIESELGRPI
-139 AELYAQI
+139 AEIFAQI

-181 RLSLDLYLIRWASTW
+181 QLSLDLYLIRWASTW
-196 LGPWLPLNLGNTLTA
+196 LGPWLPLNLGSTLTA
-211 VVDEFGRKLYEEID
+211 VVDEFGRKLFEEID

-231 NCERFADYFR
+231 NCERFAEYFR
-241 GDPDV
+241 DDPDV
-246 YVPRVFWTYSTRR
+246 YVPRIFWAYSTRR

-271 TDVERIRAAG
+271 TDVERIRAAN

-292 VSALKQLL
+292 VAALKQLL

-327 GMMDQLTPEMKEYLV
+327 GMMDQLTEEMKEYLV
-342 DALVHLVDRDYSA
+342 DALVHLVDRDYNA
-355 LIEDFIHLG
+355 LIDDFIHLG
-364 FLQPDVDRQQLL
+364 FLQSDVGRQELI
-376 PALETVLKDVMAQEV
+376 PALEKVLADVLTQEV
-391 ANFNFKTATDQFSD
+391 VNFNFKTATDQFSD

-415 PHFALVIRSLVTQE
+415 SHFALVIRSLVTQE

-451 RLLTDESPRIRER
+451 RLLTDESPRIRQR
-464 LLQVLVK
+464 LLQVLIK

-487 RSDGELD
+487 RSDGGLD
-494 LVPTAQMGLRYLMSE
+494 WLPTAQTGLRYLMSE
-509 EARTLRRQL
+509 EARDLRRQL

-525 DRIHFEELQ
+525 DRLHFEELQ
-534 RLWRLLSPDLSPS
+534 RLWQLLSPELSPAY
-547 RLWQATLAFLRTW
+547 LWQATLRSLPSTGDLQ
-560 FAEHVQKNVQDTFA
+560 HTLA
-574 ELREQVQAYLEPL
+574 ELREQVQAHLEHL
-587 SRGPLPQ
+587 SRWRLPQ
-594 LWPGLLAGMEQQR
+594 PWSDLLAGVGQER

>member
-1 MTLKRVSHSSVSS
+1 MFSRTS
-14 QPQSIASLETYDPEF
+14 PIAALEVYDPQL

-42 KRFLEIFWP
+42 GRALAILWPFL
-51 LFWFVLCLR
+51 WFVLCLR
-60 WDELRGCANRNVP
+60 WDQLWGHTDRNVG
-73 RRAVQLRQILTQL
+73 RRSVQLRKLLTDL

-117 QLPAFPSDQAYA
+117 QLPPFPSEQAFA
-129 CIEAELGRPI
+129 RIESELGRPI
-139 AELYAQI
+139 AEIFAQI

-181 RLSLDLYLIRWASTW
+181 QLSLDLYLIRWASTW
-196 LGPWLPLNLGNTLTA
+196 LGPWLPLNLGSTLTA
-211 VVDEFGRKLYEEID
+211 VVDEFGRKLFEEID

-231 NCERFADYFR
+231 NCERFAEYFR
-241 GDPDV
+241 DDPDV
-246 YVPRVFWTYSTRR
+246 YVPRIFWAYSTRR

-271 TDVERIRAAG
+271 TDVERIRAAN

-292 VSALKQLL
+292 VAALKQLL

-327 GMMDQLTPEMKEYLV
+327 GMMDQLTEEMKEYLV
-342 DALVHLVDRDYSA
+342 DALVHLVDRDYNA
-355 LIEDFIHLG
+355 LIDDFIHLG
-364 FLQPDVDRQQLL
+364 FLQPDVGRQELI
-376 PALETVLKDVMAQEV
+376 PALEKVLADVLTQEV
-391 ANFNFKTATDQFSD
+391 VNFNFKTATDQFSD

-415 PHFALVIRSLVTQE
+415 SHFALVIRSLVTQE

-451 RLLTDESPRIRER
+451 RLLTDESPRIRQR
-464 LLQVLVK
+464 LLQVLIK

-487 RSDGELD
+487 RSDGGLD
-494 LVPTAQMGLRYLMSE
+494 WLPTAQTGLRYLMSE
-509 EARTLRRQL
+509 EARDLRRQL

-525 DRIHFEELQ
+525 DRLHFEELQ
-534 RLWRLLSPDLSPS
+534 RLWQLLSPELSPAY
-547 RLWQATLAFLRTW
+547 LWQATLRSLPSTGDLQ
-560 FAEHVQKNVQDTFA
+560 HTLV
-574 ELREQVQAYLEPL
+574 ELREQVQAHLEHL
-587 SRGPLPQ
+587 SRWRLPQ
-594 LWPGLLAGMEQQR
+594 PWSDLLAGVGQER

>member
-1 MTLKRVSHSSVSS
+1 MINRIS
-14 QPQSIASLETYDPEF
+14 SIADLEVYDPQF
-29 ICRYYR
+29 ITRYYR

-42 KRFLEIFWP
+42 GRALVILWP
-51 LFWFVLCLR
+51 LLWFVLCLR
-60 WDELRGCANRNVP
+60 WDQLWGQSDRKVP
-73 RRAVQLRQILTQL
+73 QRAEQLRKLLTDL

-104 RKDYLEELTQLQD
+104 RKDYLEELTKLQD
-117 QLPAFPSDQAYA
+117 QLPSFPSQEAFA
-129 CIEAELGRPI
+129 RIEAELGRPI
-139 AELYAQI
+139 GEIYAQI

-168 WVAVKVQRPHLRE
+168 WVAVKVQRPRLQE

-211 VVDEFGRKLYEEID
+211 VVDEFGRKLFEEID
-225 YLHEGR
+225 YLQEGR
-231 NCERFADYFR
+231 NCERFAEYFR

-246 YVPRVFWTYSTRR
+246 YVPRIFWAYSTRR
-259 VLTLEWIDGIKL
+259 VLTLEWIEGIKL
-271 TDVERIRAAG
+271 TDVERIRAAN

-292 VSALKQLL
+292 VAGLKQLL

-314 FALTDGRMAYIDF
+314 FALADGRLAYIDF
-327 GMMDQLTPEMKEYLV
+327 GMMDQLTEAMKECLV
-342 DALVHLVDRDYSA
+342 DALVHLVDRDYDA
-355 LIEDFIHLG
+355 LIDDFIHLG
-364 FLQPDVDRQQLL
+364 FLQPDVNRQELI
-376 PALETVLKDVMAQEV
+376 PALETVLADVLDQEV
-391 ANFNFKTATDQFSD
+391 GNFNFKTATDQFSD

-415 PHFALVIRSLVTQE
+415 SHFALVIRSLVTQE

-451 RLLTDESPRIRER
+451 RLLTDESPRIRQR
-464 LLQVLVK
+464 LLQVLLK

-487 RSDGELD
+487 RSDGGLD
-494 LVPTAQMGLRYLMSE
+494 WVPTARMGLRYLMSE
-509 EARTLRRQL
+509 EARELRRQL

-525 DRIHFEELQ
+525 DRLHFEELQ
-534 RLWRLLSPDLSPS
+534 RLWHVVSADLSPTH
-547 RLWQATLAFLRTW
+547 LWQAALGSLPLAGDLQHTL
-560 FAEHVQKNVQDTFA
+560 V
-574 ELREQVQAYLEPL
+574 ELREQMQAHLERL
-587 SRGPLPQ
+587 SHWRLPQ
-594 LWPGLLAGMEQQR
+594 PWLNLLAGVGQER

>member
-1 MTLKRVSHSSVSS
+1 MPNRIS
-14 QPQSIASLETYDPEF
+14 SIADLEVYDPQF
-29 ICRYYR
+29 IARYYR

-42 KRFLEIFWP
+42 GRALAILWPFL
-51 LFWFVLCLR
+51 WFVLCLR
-60 WDELRGCANRNVP
+60 WDQLWGHTDRNVG
-73 RRAVQLRQILTQL
+73 RRSVQLRKLLTDL

-117 QLPAFPSDQAYA
+117 QLPPFPSEQAFA
-129 CIEAELGRPI
+129 RIESELGRPI
-139 AELYAQI
+139 AEIFAQI

-181 RLSLDLYLIRWASTW
+181 QLSLDLYLIRWASTW
-196 LGPWLPLNLGNTLTA
+196 LGPWLPLNLGSTLTA
-211 VVDEFGRKLYEEID
+211 VVDEFGRKLFEEID

-231 NCERFADYFR
+231 NCERFAEYFR
-241 GDPDV
+241 DDPDV
-246 YVPRVFWTYSTRR
+246 YVPRIFWAYSSRR

-271 TDVERIRAAG
+271 TDVERIRAAN

-292 VSALKQLL
+292 VAALKQLL

-327 GMMDQLTPEMKEYLV
+327 GMMDQLTEEMKEYLV
-342 DALVHLVDRDYSA
+342 DALVHLVDRDYNA
-355 LIEDFIHLG
+355 LIDDFIHLG
-364 FLQPDVDRQQLL
+364 FLQSDVGRQELI
-376 PALETVLKDVMAQEV
+376 PALEKVLADVLTQEV
-391 ANFNFKTATDQFSD
+391 VNFNFKTATDQFSD

-415 PHFALVIRSLVTQE
+415 SHFALVIRSLVTQE

-451 RLLTDESPRIRER
+451 RLLTDESPRIRQR
-464 LLQVLVK
+464 LLQVLIK

-487 RSDGELD
+487 RSDGGLD
-494 LVPTAQMGLRYLMSE
+494 WLPTAQTGLRYLMSE
-509 EARTLRRQL
+509 EARDLRRQL

-525 DRIHFEELQ
+525 DRLHFEELQ
-534 RLWRLLSPDLSPS
+534 RLWQLLSPELSPAY
-547 RLWQATLAFLRTW
+547 LWQATLRSLPSTGDLQ
-560 FAEHVQKNVQDTFA
+560 HTLA
-574 ELREQVQAYLEPL
+574 ELRDQVQAHLEHL
-587 SRGPLPQ
+587 SRWRLPQ
-594 LWPGLLAGMEQQR
+594 PWSDLLAGVGQER

>member
-1 MTLKRVSHSSVSS
+1 MFSRTS
-14 QPQSIASLETYDPEF
+14 PIAALEVYDPQL

-42 KRFLEIFWP
+42 GRALAILWPFL
-51 LFWFVLCLR
+51 WFVLCLR
-60 WDELRGCANRNVP
+60 WDQLWGHTDRNVG
-73 RRAVQLRQILTQL
+73 RRSVQLRKLLTDL

-117 QLPAFPSDQAYA
+117 QLPPFPSEQAFA
-129 CIEAELGRPI
+129 RIESELGRPI
-139 AELYAQI
+139 AEIFAQI

-181 RLSLDLYLIRWASTW
+181 QLSLDLYLIRWASTW
-196 LGPWLPLNLGNTLTA
+196 LGPWLPLNLGSTLTA
-211 VVDEFGRKLYEEID
+211 VVDEFGRKLFEEID

-231 NCERFADYFR
+231 NCERFAEYFR
-241 GDPDV
+241 DDPDV
-246 YVPRVFWTYSTRR
+246 YVPRIFWAYSTRR

-271 TDVERIRAAG
+271 TDVERIRAAN

-292 VSALKQLL
+292 VAALKQLL

-314 FALTDGRMAYIDF
+314 FALADGRLAYIDF
-327 GMMDQLTPEMKEYLV
+327 GMMDQLTEEMKEYLV
-342 DALVHLVDRDYSA
+342 DALVHLVDRDYNA
-355 LIEDFIHLG
+355 LIDDFIHLG
-364 FLQPDVDRQQLL
+364 FLQSDVGRQELI
-376 PALETVLKDVMAQEV
+376 PALEKVLADVLTQEV
-391 ANFNFKTATDQFSD
+391 VNFNFKTATDQFSD

-415 PHFALVIRSLVTQE
+415 SHFALVIRSLVTQE

-451 RLLTDESPRIRER
+451 RLLTDESPRIRQR
-464 LLQVLVK
+464 LLQVLIK

-487 RSDGELD
+487 RSDGGLD
-494 LVPTAQMGLRYLMSE
+494 WLPTAQTGLRYLMSE
-509 EARTLRRQL
+509 EARDLRRQL

-525 DRIHFEELQ
+525 DRLHFEKLQ
-534 RLWRLLSPDLSPS
+534 RLWQLLSPELSPAY
-547 RLWQATLAFLRTW
+547 LWQATLRSLPSTGDLQ
-560 FAEHVQKNVQDTFA
+560 HTFA
-574 ELREQVQAYLEPL
+574 ELREQVQAHLEHL
-587 SRGPLPQ
+587 SRWRLPQ
-594 LWPGLLAGMEQQR
+594 PWSDLLAGVGQER

>member
-1 MTLKRVSHSSVSS
+1 MFSRTS
-14 QPQSIASLETYDPEF
+14 PIAALEVYDPQL

-42 KRFLEIFWP
+42 GRALAILWPFL
-51 LFWFVLCLR
+51 WFVLCLR
-60 WDELRGCANRNVP
+60 WDQLWGHTDRNVG
-73 RRAVQLRQILTQL
+73 RRSVQLRKLLTDL

-117 QLPAFPSDQAYA
+117 QLPPFPSEQAFA
-129 CIEAELGRPI
+129 RIESELGRPI
-139 AELYAQI
+139 AEIFAQI

-181 RLSLDLYLIRWASTW
+181 QLSLDLYLIRWASTW
-196 LGPWLPLNLGNTLTA
+196 LGPWLPLNLGSTLTA
-211 VVDEFGRKLYEEID
+211 VVDEFGRKLFEEID

-231 NCERFADYFR
+231 NCERFAEYFR
-241 GDPDV
+241 DDPDV
-246 YVPRVFWTYSTRR
+246 YVPRIFWAYSTRR

-271 TDVERIRAAG
+271 TDVERIRAAN

-292 VSALKQLL
+292 VAALKQLL

-327 GMMDQLTPEMKEYLV
+327 GMMDQLTEEMKEYLV
-342 DALVHLVDRDYSA
+342 DALVHLVDRDYNA
-355 LIEDFIHLG
+355 LIDDFIHLG
-364 FLQPDVDRQQLL
+364 FLQSDVGRQELI
-376 PALETVLKDVMAQEV
+376 PALEKVLADVLTQEV
-391 ANFNFKTATDQFSD
+391 VNFNFKTATDQFSD

-415 PHFALVIRSLVTQE
+415 SHFALVIRSLVTQE

-451 RLLTDESPRIRER
+451 RLLTDESPRIRQR
-464 LLQVLVK
+464 LLQVLIK

-487 RSDGELD
+487 RSDGGLD
-494 LVPTAQMGLRYLMSE
+494 WLPTAQTGLRYLMSE
-509 EARTLRRQL
+509 EARDLRRQL

-525 DRIHFEELQ
+525 DRLHFEELQ
-534 RLWRLLSPDLSPS
+534 RLWRLISPELSPAY
-547 RLWQATLAFLRTW
+547 LWQATLRSLPSTGDLQ
-560 FAEHVQKNVQDTFA
+560 HTLA
-574 ELREQVQAYLEPL
+574 ELRDQVQAHLEHL
-587 SRGPLPQ
+587 SRWRLPQ
-594 LWPGLLAGMEQQR
+594 PWSDLLAGVGQER

>member
-1 MTLKRVSHSSVSS
+1 MFSRTS
-14 QPQSIASLETYDPEF
+14 PIAALEVYDPQL

-42 KRFLEIFWP
+42 GRALAILWPFL
-51 LFWFVLCLR
+51 WFVLCLR
-60 WDELRGCANRNVP
+60 WDQLWGHTDRNVG
-73 RRAVQLRQILTQL
+73 RRSVQLRKLLTDL

-117 QLPAFPSDQAYA
+117 QLPPFPSEQAFA
-129 CIEAELGRPI
+129 RIESELGRPI
-139 AELYAQI
+139 AEIFAQI

-181 RLSLDLYLIRWASTW
+181 QLSLDLYLIRWASTW
-196 LGPWLPLNLGNTLTA
+196 LGPWLPLNLGSTLTA
-211 VVDEFGRKLYEEID
+211 VVDEFGRKLFEEID

-231 NCERFADYFR
+231 NCERFAEYFR
-241 GDPDV
+241 DDPDV
-246 YVPRVFWTYSTRR
+246 YVPRIFWAYSTRR

-271 TDVERIRAAG
+271 TDVERIRAAN

-292 VSALKQLL
+292 VAALKQLL

-327 GMMDQLTPEMKEYLV
+327 GMMDQLTEEMKEYLV
-342 DALVHLVDRDYSA
+342 DALVHLVDRDYNA
-355 LIEDFIHLG
+355 LIDDFIHLG
-364 FLQPDVDRQQLL
+364 FLQPDVGRQELI
-376 PALETVLKDVMAQEV
+376 PALEKVLADVLTQEV
-391 ANFNFKTATDQFSD
+391 VNFNFKTATDQFSD

-415 PHFALVIRSLVTQE
+415 SHFALVIRSLVTQE

-451 RLLTDESPRIRER
+451 RLLTDESPRIRQR
-464 LLQVLVK
+464 LLQVLIK

-487 RSDGELD
+487 RSDGGLD
-494 LVPTAQMGLRYLMSE
+494 WLPTAQTGLRYLMSE
-509 EARTLRRQL
+509 EARDLRRQL

-525 DRIHFEELQ
+525 DRLHFEKLQ
-534 RLWRLLSPDLSPS
+534 RLWQLLSPELSPAY
-547 RLWQATLAFLRTW
+547 LWQATLRSLPSTGDLQ
-560 FAEHVQKNVQDTFA
+560 HTLA
-574 ELREQVQAYLEPL
+574 ELREQVQAHLEHL
-587 SRGPLPQ
+587 SRWRLPQ
-594 LWPGLLAGMEQQR
+594 PWSDLLAGVGQER

>member
-1 MTLKRVSHSSVSS
+1 MFSRTS
-14 QPQSIASLETYDPEF
+14 PIAALEVYDPQL

-42 KRFLEIFWP
+42 GRALAILWPFL
-51 LFWFVLCLR
+51 WFVLCLR
-60 WDELRGCANRNVP
+60 WDQLWGHTDRNVG
-73 RRAVQLRQILTQL
+73 RRSVQLRKLLTDL
-86 GPTFIKVGQAL
+86 GSTFIKVGQAL

-117 QLPAFPSDQAYA
+117 QLPPFPSEQAFA
-129 CIEAELGRPI
+129 RIESELGRPI
-139 AELYAQI
+139 AEIFAQI

-181 RLSLDLYLIRWASTW
+181 QLSLDLYLIRWASTW
-196 LGPWLPLNLGNTLTA
+196 LGPWLPLNLGSTLTA
-211 VVDEFGRKLYEEID
+211 VVDEFGRKLFEEID

-231 NCERFADYFR
+231 NCERFAEYFR
-241 GDPDV
+241 DDPDV
-246 YVPRVFWTYSTRR
+246 YVPRIFWAYSTRR

-271 TDVERIRAAG
+271 TDVERIRAAN

-292 VSALKQLL
+292 VAALKQLL

-327 GMMDQLTPEMKEYLV
+327 GMMDQLTEEMKEYLV
-342 DALVHLVDRDYSA
+342 DALVHLVDRDYNA
-355 LIEDFIHLG
+355 LIDDFIHLG
-364 FLQPDVDRQQLL
+364 FLQSDVGRQELI
-376 PALETVLKDVMAQEV
+376 PALEKVLADVLTQEV
-391 ANFNFKTATDQFSD
+391 VNFNFKTATDQFSD

-415 PHFALVIRSLVTQE
+415 SHFALVIRSLVTQE

-451 RLLTDESPRIRER
+451 RLLTDESPRIRQR
-464 LLQVLVK
+464 LLQVLIK

-487 RSDGELD
+487 RSDGGLD
-494 LVPTAQMGLRYLMSE
+494 WLPTAQTGLRYLMSE
-509 EARTLRRQL
+509 EARDLRRQL

-525 DRIHFEELQ
+525 DRLHFEELQ
-534 RLWRLLSPDLSPS
+534 RLWQLLSPELSPAY
-547 RLWQATLAFLRTW
+547 LWQATLRSLPSTGDLQ
-560 FAEHVQKNVQDTFA
+560 HTLA
-574 ELREQVQAYLEPL
+574 ELREQVQAHLEHL
-587 SRGPLPQ
+587 SRWRLPQ
-594 LWPGLLAGMEQQR
+594 PWSDLLAGVGQER

>member
-1 MTLKRVSHSSVSS
+1 VPNKIVSV
-14 QPQSIASLETYDPEF
+14 ADLEVYDPQF
-29 ICRYYR
+29 IARYYR

-42 KRFLEIFWP
+42 ARALAILGP
-51 LFWFVLCLR
+51 LLWFVLCLR
-60 WDELRGCANRNVP
+60 WDQLWGQGDCKVP
-73 RRAVQLRQILTQL
+73 QRAEQLRKLLTDL

-104 RKDYLEELTQLQD
+104 RKDYLEELTKLQD
-117 QLPAFPSDQAYA
+117 QLPSFPSEEAFA

-139 AELYAQI
+139 SEIYAQI

-168 WVAVKVQRPHLRE
+168 WVAVKVQRPRLRE
-181 RLSLDLYLIRWASTW
+181 QLSLDLYLIRWASTW

-211 VVDEFGRKLYEEID
+211 VVDEFGYKLFEEID
-225 YLHEGR
+225 YLQEGR
-231 NCERFADYFR
+231 NCERFAEYFR
-241 GDPDV
+241 GDPNV
-246 YVPRVFWTYSTRR
+246 YVPRIFWAYSTRR

-271 TDVERIRAAG
+271 TDVERIRAAN

-292 VSALKQLL
+292 VAGLKQLL

-314 FALTDGRMAYIDF
+314 FALPDGRLAYIDF
-327 GMMDQLTPEMKEYLV
+327 GMMDQLTEEMKEYLV
-342 DALVHLVDRDYSA
+342 DALVHLVDRDYNA
-355 LIEDFIHLG
+355 LIDDFIHLG
-364 FLQPDVDRQQLL
+364 FLQPDVNRQELI
-376 PALETVLKDVMAQEV
+376 PALEKVLADVLSQEV
-391 ANFNFKTATDQFSD
+391 GNFNFKTATDQFSD

-415 PHFALVIRSLVTQE
+415 SHFALVIRSLVTQE

-451 RLLTDESPRIRER
+451 RLLTDESPRIRQR

-480 ENLIQIA
+480 ENLIQVA
-487 RSDGELD
+487 RSDGDLD
-494 LVPTAQMGLRYLMSE
+494 WISTTRLGLHYLLSE
-509 EARTLRRQL
+509 EARELRRQL

-525 DRIHFEELQ
+525 DRLHFEELQ
-534 RLWRLLSPDLSPS
+534 RLWRVVSPDLSPAH
-547 RLWQATLAFLRTW
+547 LWQAALASLPLTKRLETLLAR
-560 FAEHVQKNVQDTFA
+560 
-574 ELREQVQAYLEPL
+574 LREQVQDQLESL
-587 SRGPLPQ
+587 SHWLLPQ
-594 LWPGLLAGMEQQR
+594 LWPRLLAGVGQES

>member
-1 MTLKRVSHSSVSS
+1 VFSRTS
-14 QPQSIASLETYDPEF
+14 PIAALEVYDPQL

-42 KRFLEIFWP
+42 GRALAILWPFL
-51 LFWFVLCLR
+51 WFVLCLR
-60 WDELRGCANRNVP
+60 WDQLWGHTDRNVG
-73 RRAVQLRQILTQL
+73 RRSVQLRKLLTDL

-117 QLPAFPSDQAYA
+117 QLPPFPSEQAFA
-129 CIEAELGRPI
+129 RIESELGRPI
-139 AELYAQI
+139 AEIFAQI

-181 RLSLDLYLIRWASTW
+181 QLSLDLYLIRWASTW
-196 LGPWLPLNLGNTLTA
+196 LGPWLPLNLGSTLTA
-211 VVDEFGRKLYEEID
+211 VVDEFGRKLFEEID

-231 NCERFADYFR
+231 NCERFAEYFR
-241 GDPDV
+241 DDPDV
-246 YVPRVFWTYSTRR
+246 YVPRIFWAYSTRR

-271 TDVERIRAAG
+271 TDVERIRAAN

-292 VSALKQLL
+292 VAALKQLL

-314 FALTDGRMAYIDF
+314 FALADGRLAYIDF
-327 GMMDQLTPEMKEYLV
+327 GMMDQLTEEMKEYLV
-342 DALVHLVDRDYSA
+342 DALVHLVDRDYNA
-355 LIEDFIHLG
+355 LIDDFIHLG
-364 FLQPDVDRQQLL
+364 FLQSDVGRQELI
-376 PALETVLKDVMAQEV
+376 PALEKVLADVLTQEV
-391 ANFNFKTATDQFSD
+391 VNFNFKTATDQFSD

-415 PHFALVIRSLVTQE
+415 SHFALVIRSLVTQE

-451 RLLTDESPRIRER
+451 RLLTDESPRIRQR
-464 LLQVLVK
+464 LLQVLIK

-487 RSDGELD
+487 RSDGGLD
-494 LVPTAQMGLRYLMSE
+494 WLPTAQTGLRYLMSE
-509 EARTLRRQL
+509 EARDLRRQL

-525 DRIHFEELQ
+525 DRLHFEELQ
-534 RLWRLLSPDLSPS
+534 RLWQLLSPELSPAY
-547 RLWQATLAFLRTW
+547 LWQATLRSLPSTGDLQ
-560 FAEHVQKNVQDTFA
+560 HTLA
-574 ELREQVQAYLEPL
+574 ELREQVQAHLEHL
-587 SRGPLPQ
+587 SRWRLPQ
-594 LWPGLLAGMEQQR
+594 PWSDLLAGVGQER

>member
-1 MTLKRVSHSSVSS
+1 MFSRTS
-14 QPQSIASLETYDPEF
+14 PIAALEVYDPQL

-42 KRFLEIFWP
+42 GRALAILWPFL
-51 LFWFVLCLR
+51 WFVLCLR
-60 WDELRGCANRNVP
+60 WDQLWGHTDRNVG
-73 RRAVQLRQILTQL
+73 RRSVQLRKLLTDL

-117 QLPAFPSDQAYA
+117 QLPPFPSEQAFA
-129 CIEAELGRPI
+129 RIESELGRPI
-139 AELYAQI
+139 AEIFAQI

-181 RLSLDLYLIRWASTW
+181 QLSLDLYLIRWASTW
-196 LGPWLPLNLGNTLTA
+196 LGPWLPLNLGSTLTA
-211 VVDEFGRKLYEEID
+211 VVDEFGRKLFEEID

-231 NCERFADYFR
+231 NCERFAEYFR
-241 GDPDV
+241 DDPDV
-246 YVPRVFWTYSTRR
+246 YVPRIFWAYSTRR

-271 TDVERIRAAG
+271 TDVERIRAAN

-292 VSALKQLL
+292 VAALKQLL

-314 FALTDGRMAYIDF
+314 FALADGRLAYIDF
-327 GMMDQLTPEMKEYLV
+327 GMMDQLTEEMKEYLV
-342 DALVHLVDRDYSA
+342 DALVHLVDRDYNA
-355 LIEDFIHLG
+355 LIDDFIHLG
-364 FLQPDVDRQQLL
+364 FLQPDVGRQELI
-376 PALETVLKDVMAQEV
+376 PALEKVLADVLTQEV
-391 ANFNFKTATDQFSD
+391 VNFNFKTATDQFSD

-415 PHFALVIRSLVTQE
+415 SHFALVIRSLVTQE

-451 RLLTDESPRIRER
+451 RLLTDESPRIRQR
-464 LLQVLVK
+464 LLQVLIK

-487 RSDGELD
+487 RSDGGLD
-494 LVPTAQMGLRYLMSE
+494 WLPTAQTGLRYLMSE
-509 EARTLRRQL
+509 EARDLRRQL

-525 DRIHFEELQ
+525 DRLHFEELQ
-534 RLWRLLSPDLSPS
+534 RLWQLLSPELSPAY
-547 RLWQATLAFLRTW
+547 LWQATLRSLPSTGDLQ
-560 FAEHVQKNVQDTFA
+560 HTLA
-574 ELREQVQAYLEPL
+574 ELREQVQAHLEHL
-587 SRGPLPQ
+587 SRWRLPQ
-594 LWPGLLAGMEQQR
+594 PWSDLLAGVGQER

>member
-1 MTLKRVSHSSVSS
+1 MFSRISSV
-14 QPQSIASLETYDPEF
+14 AALEVYDPQL

-42 KRFLEIFWP
+42 GRALAILWPFL
-51 LFWFVLCLR
+51 WFVLCLR
-60 WDELRGCANRNVP
+60 WDQLWGHTDRNVG
-73 RRAVQLRQILTQL
+73 RRSVQLRKLLTDL

-117 QLPAFPSDQAYA
+117 QLPPFPSEQAFA
-129 CIEAELGRPI
+129 RIESELGRPI
-139 AELYAQI
+139 AEIFAQI

-181 RLSLDLYLIRWASTW
+181 QLSLDLYLIRWASTW
-196 LGPWLPLNLGNTLTA
+196 LGPWLPLNLGSTLTA
-211 VVDEFGRKLYEEID
+211 VVDEFGRKLFEEID

-231 NCERFADYFR
+231 NCERFAEYFR
-241 GDPDV
+241 DDPDV
-246 YVPRVFWTYSTRR
+246 YVPRIFWAYSSRR

-271 TDVERIRAAG
+271 TDVERIRAAN

-292 VSALKQLL
+292 VAALKQLL

-314 FALTDGRMAYIDF
+314 FALADGRLAYIDF
-327 GMMDQLTPEMKEYLV
+327 GMMDQLTEEMKEYLV
-342 DALVHLVDRDYSA
+342 DALVHLVDRDYNA
-355 LIEDFIHLG
+355 LIDDFIHLG
-364 FLQPDVDRQQLL
+364 FLQSDVGRQELI
-376 PALETVLKDVMAQEV
+376 PALEKVLADVLTQEV
-391 ANFNFKTATDQFSD
+391 VNFNFKTATDQFSD

-415 PHFALVIRSLVTQE
+415 SHFALVIRSLVTQE

-451 RLLTDESPRIRER
+451 RLLTDESPRIRQR
-464 LLQVLVK
+464 LLQVLIK

-487 RSDGELD
+487 RSDGGLD
-494 LVPTAQMGLRYLMSE
+494 WLPTAQTGLRYLMSE
-509 EARTLRRQL
+509 EARDLRRQL

-525 DRIHFEELQ
+525 DRLHFEELQ
-534 RLWRLLSPDLSPS
+534 RLWQLLSPELSPAY
-547 RLWQATLAFLRTW
+547 LWQATLRSLPSTGDLQ
-560 FAEHVQKNVQDTFA
+560 HTFA
-574 ELREQVQAYLEPL
+574 ELREQVQAHLEHL
-587 SRGPLPQ
+587 SRWRLPQ
-594 LWPGLLAGMEQQR
+594 PWSDLLAGVGQER

>member
-1 MTLKRVSHSSVSS
+1 VFSRISSV
-14 QPQSIASLETYDPEF
+14 AALEVYDPQF

-42 KRFLEIFWP
+42 GRALAILWPFL
-51 LFWFVLCLR
+51 WFVLCLR
-60 WDELRGCANRNVP
+60 WDQLWGHTDRNVG
-73 RRAVQLRQILTQL
+73 RRSVQLRQLLTDL

-117 QLPAFPSDQAYA
+117 QLPPFPSEQAFA
-129 CIEAELGRPI
+129 RIESELGRPI
-139 AELYAQI
+139 AEIFAQI

-181 RLSLDLYLIRWASTW
+181 QLSLDLYLIRWASTW
-196 LGPWLPLNLGNTLTA
+196 LGPWLPLNLGSTLTA
-211 VVDEFGRKLYEEID
+211 VVDEFGRKLFEEID

-231 NCERFADYFR
+231 NCERFAEYFR
-241 GDPDV
+241 DDPDV
-246 YVPRVFWTYSTRR
+246 YVPRIFWAYSTRR

-271 TDVERIRAAG
+271 TDVERIRAAN

-292 VSALKQLL
+292 VAALKQLL

-314 FALTDGRMAYIDF
+314 FALADGRLAYIDF
-327 GMMDQLTPEMKEYLV
+327 GMMDQLTEEMKEYLV
-342 DALVHLVDRDYSA
+342 DALVHLVDRDYNA
-355 LIEDFIHLG
+355 LIDDFIHLG
-364 FLQPDVDRQQLL
+364 FLQSDVGRQELI
-376 PALETVLKDVMAQEV
+376 PALEKVLADVLTQEV
-391 ANFNFKTATDQFSD
+391 VNFNFKTATDQFSD

-415 PHFALVIRSLVTQE
+415 SHFALVIRSLVTQE

-451 RLLTDESPRIRER
+451 RLLTDESPRIRQR
-464 LLQVLVK
+464 LLQVLIK

-487 RSDGELD
+487 RSDGGLD
-494 LVPTAQMGLRYLMSE
+494 WLPTAQTGLRYLMSE
-509 EARTLRRQL
+509 EARDLRRQL

-525 DRIHFEELQ
+525 DRLHFEELQ
-534 RLWRLLSPDLSPS
+534 RLWQLLSPELSPAY
-547 RLWQATLAFLRTW
+547 LWQATLRSLPSTGDLQ
-560 FAEHVQKNVQDTFA
+560 HTLA
-574 ELREQVQAYLEPL
+574 ELREQVQAHLEHL
-587 SRGPLPQ
+587 SRWRLPQ
-594 LWPGLLAGMEQQR
+594 PWSDLLAGVGQER

>member
-1 MTLKRVSHSSVSS
+1 MFSRISSV
-14 QPQSIASLETYDPEF
+14 AALEVYDPQL

-42 KRFLEIFWP
+42 GRALAILWPFL
-51 LFWFVLCLR
+51 WFVLCLR
-60 WDELRGCANRNVP
+60 WDQLWGHTDRNVG
-73 RRAVQLRQILTQL
+73 RRSVQLRKLLTDL

-117 QLPAFPSDQAYA
+117 QLPPFPSEQAFA
-129 CIEAELGRPI
+129 RIESELGRPI
-139 AELYAQI
+139 AEIFAQI

-181 RLSLDLYLIRWASTW
+181 QLSLDLYLIRWASTW
-196 LGPWLPLNLGNTLTA
+196 LGPWLPLNLGSTLTA
-211 VVDEFGRKLYEEID
+211 VVDEFVRKLFEEID

-231 NCERFADYFR
+231 NCERFAEYFR
-241 GDPDV
+241 DDPDV
-246 YVPRVFWTYSTRR
+246 YVPRIFWAYSSRR

-271 TDVERIRAAG
+271 TDVERIRAAN

-292 VSALKQLL
+292 VAALKQLL

-314 FALTDGRMAYIDF
+314 FALADGRLAYIDF
-327 GMMDQLTPEMKEYLV
+327 GMMDQLTEEMKEYLV
-342 DALVHLVDRDYSA
+342 DALVHLVDRDYNA
-355 LIEDFIHLG
+355 LIDDFIHLG
-364 FLQPDVDRQQLL
+364 FLQPDVGRQELI
-376 PALETVLKDVMAQEV
+376 PALEKVLADVLTQEV
-391 ANFNFKTATDQFSD
+391 VNFNFKTATDQFSD

-415 PHFALVIRSLVTQE
+415 SHFALVIRSLVTQE

-451 RLLTDESPRIRER
+451 RLLTDESPRIRQR
-464 LLQVLVK
+464 LLQVLIK

-487 RSDGELD
+487 RSDGGLD
-494 LVPTAQMGLRYLMSE
+494 WLPTAQTGLRYLMSE
-509 EARTLRRQL
+509 EARDLRRQL

-525 DRIHFEELQ
+525 DRLHFEELQ
-534 RLWRLLSPDLSPS
+534 RLWQLLSPELSPAY
-547 RLWQATLAFLRTW
+547 LWQATLRSLPSTGDLQ
-560 FAEHVQKNVQDTFA
+560 HTLA
-574 ELREQVQAYLEPL
+574 ELREQVQAHLEHL
-587 SRGPLPQ
+587 SRWRLPQ
-594 LWPGLLAGMEQQR
+594 PWSDLLAGVGQER